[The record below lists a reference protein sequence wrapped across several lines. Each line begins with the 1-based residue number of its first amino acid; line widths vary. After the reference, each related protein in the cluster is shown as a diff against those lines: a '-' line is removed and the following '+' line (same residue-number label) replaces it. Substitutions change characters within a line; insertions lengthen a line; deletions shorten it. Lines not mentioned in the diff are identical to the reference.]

1 MNKISGEYENILME
15 NQEKITF
22 GQVWE
27 NQPPVMHWCLGLT
40 CLSFGFIYM
49 LLFTM
54 L

>member
-1 MNKISGEYENILME
+1 MQNFSHYENVSIDG
-15 NQEKITF
+15 QEKLTLSQI
-22 GQVWE
+22 W
-27 NQPPVMHWCLGLT
+27 NNHPPAMNWYLGLT